1 MSCGYRPQAQP
12 APSKLHPVAHAWRAG
27 SRMGTVAAS
36 KQVLSDLQMNSLLA
50 LRTLLLLAFVVVA
63 TAILV
68 QPGLGLSGDPATH
81 AMLMVARN

>member
-1 MSCGYRPQAQP
+1 MSYGYRPQAQP
-12 APSKLHPVAHAWRAG
+12 APSKLHPVAHAWRSMAP
-27 SRMGTVAAS
+27 MGTVATS

-63 TAILV
+63 TAVLV
-68 QPGLGLSGDPATH
+68 QPGLGVSSDATVH